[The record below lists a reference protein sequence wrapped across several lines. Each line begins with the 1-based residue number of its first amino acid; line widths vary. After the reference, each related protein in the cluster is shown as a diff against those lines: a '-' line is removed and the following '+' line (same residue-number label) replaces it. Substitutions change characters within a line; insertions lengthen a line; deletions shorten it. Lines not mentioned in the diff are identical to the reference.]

1 MKRRLAR
8 ELAVQCL
15 YQIEMNQTPI
25 GESLDMVFQEAKEDN
40 EAGVK
45 LEDELA
51 LRDYTGELVAGIKAR
66 SAAIDDVLAG
76 YLKGWK
82 MDRLSRVDRQILR
95 LAVFELIYREDVPP
109 KAAINE
115 AIELAKHFGVEES
128 GKFVNGVLG
137 QLIKDLDSVR
147 ERIKTYQE

>member
-1 MKRRLAR
+1 MKRRLGR

-15 YQIEMNQTPI
+15 YQIEMNEVSI
-25 GESLDMVFQEAKEDN
+25 GEALDMVFQEAKEDN
-40 EAGVK
+40 EAEVIVQ
-45 LEDELA
+45 DEPM
-51 LRDYTGELVAGIKAR
+51 LRAYTEEIVTGTKAR
-66 SAAIDDVLAG
+66 SDAIDEVLSG

-95 LAVFELIYREDVPP
+95 LAVYEMIIRDDIPP
-109 KAAINE
+109 KAALNE

-137 QLIKDLDSVR
+137 QLIKELDSVR
-147 ERIKTYQE
+147 ERLKAYIE

>member
-15 YQIEMNQTPI
+15 YQIEMNQTSIDDAI
-25 GESLDMVFQEAKEDN
+25 GMVFQEAKEDN
-40 EAGVK
+40 EAGVLLK
-45 LEDELA
+45 DEQA
-51 LRDYTGELVAGIKAR
+51 LRQYTQELVAGVV
-66 SAAIDDVLAG
+66 SHGSAIDDVLSA
-76 YLKGWK
+76 YLTGWK

-95 LAVFELIYREDVPP
+95 LAVFEMIYREDVPP

-137 QLIKDLDSVR
+137 NLIKTLPDVKARFSASK
-147 ERIKTYQE
+147 E